1 MKKAFILLLLVIS
14 LLIVT
19 PKTYAYVPPVSDN
32 YLLNQGLGR
41 TIDIATSRYA
51 HPSSIIIGS
60 NVLNPNYLDGLS
72 LDRIEYNGDFTYD
85 YQVGTSFNS
94 YYSQK
99 KLNYEQS
106 ASFSSGNIL
115 FNGTISSSFQ
125 NAIANSEYQR
135 IGQYYSTSSL
145 VTKTV
150 KAALPNYLDN
160 IIQYRGNINSTF
172 AYNCSRL
179 NSGQITYEQ
188 FTQMYGT
195 HLIASATFGGKVN
208 LNYSVTDSINF
219 ISSSKATAV
228 QNKINLKIIGFNSLS
243 SNFQSNVL
251 VSDFTEILSNNVS
264 IGFYADSIGGYGFP
278 ATSIQGNLTS
288 QLQTWI
294 NSVHN
299 YPSLIEYNVNGLVPL
314 WELVPTVYT
323 NAISILQNSL
333 ETYIQSV
340 NNNLNYTNSI
350 SIDNQVIRSGEK
362 TITDDGRFNN
372 HYDPVL
378 LSSSG
383 YMVSNL
389 IQKGLTH
396 AHVVIEIDVKEVNDG
411 YQYIFLYDNFLTT
424 GNELGS
430 YQFEHGPGTKK
441 TTYNLPEEPYTF
453 VFTVSLANLTNS
465 FVIRYGASGN
475 NDDDWKNK
483 NIRVSYMF
491 Y

>member
-1 MKKAFILLLLVIS
+1 MSLLLVA
-14 LLIVT
+14 
-19 PKTYAYVPPVSDN
+19 PKTYAYVPPVTDN
-32 YLLNQGLGR
+32 YIINKGLGR

-60 NVLNPNYLDGLS
+60 NVINPNYLDSLS
-72 LDRIEYNGDFTYD
+72 LDRIEYNGYFSYD
-85 YQVGTSFNS
+85 YQVGTSLNS

-99 KLNYEQS
+99 KLIYEQS
-106 ASFSSGNIL
+106 ASLSTGNIL

-125 NAIANSEYQR
+125 NAIATSEYQR

-160 IIQYRGNINSTF
+160 ISQYRSNINSTF
-172 AYNCSRL
+172 AYNCYRL
-179 NSGQITYEQ
+179 NYGQITYEQ

-208 LNYSVTDSINF
+208 LNYSVTDSVNF
-219 ISSSKATAV
+219 ISSTKATAI
-228 QNKINLKIIGFNSLS
+228 QNKIDLKIIGFNSLS
-243 SNFQSNVL
+243 SNFQTNVL

-278 ATSIQGNLTS
+278 TTNTQGDFTS
-288 QLQTWI
+288 QLQAWI
-294 NSVHN
+294 NSVHT
-299 YPSLIEYNVNGLVPL
+299 YPSLIEYNANGLVPL
-314 WELVPTVYT
+314 WEFVPTVYT

-350 SIDNQVIRSGEK
+350 SVDKQIVRSSEK
-362 TITDDGRFNN
+362 TINDDGRFSN
-372 HYDPVL
+372 HHDPVS

-383 YMVSNL
+383 YVLSDL
-389 IQKGLTH
+389 LQKGLTQ
-396 AHVVIEIDVKEVNDG
+396 AHVVIELDVKEVDDG
-411 YQYIFLYDNFLTT
+411 YQYIFLYDSSLSTA
-424 GNELGS
+424 NELGS
-430 YQFEHGPGTKK
+430 YQFEHGPGFKK
-441 TTYNLPEEPYTF
+441 TTYNLPDEPYIF
-453 VFTVSLANLTNS
+453 VFTVSLSSLSNS

-475 NDDDWKNK
+475 YDDDWKNK
-483 NIRVSYMF
+483 NVRISYMF